1 MQHSPIESNRMA
13 QVFAEDS
20 RLGVHAKGVG
30 TGAEAAVVAAAA
42 ARTRRRKKSL
52 RKVKGSPSSLL

>member
-1 MQHSPIESNRMA
+1 MA